1 MTFDANELSVLAYAN
16 GFTLWHYRSDD
27 AAAEVGQSGYFR
39 PAREMLRAGD
49 VIIASSGDGAG
60 GGLLRVTEEGG
71 AVAIGGLPTG
81 ERGMADG
88 AS

>member
-27 AAAEVGQSGYFR
+27 AVAEVSQAGYFR
-39 PAREMLRAGD
+39 PARDMLRAGD

-71 AVAIGGLPTG
+71 AVAIGGPPTG
-81 ERGMADG
+81 GGRTTNG

>member
-27 AAAEVGQSGYFR
+27 AAVEVGRAGYFQ
-39 PAREMLRAGD
+39 PACEMLRAGD
-49 VIIASSGDGAG
+49 VIIASSGDGGG
-60 GGLLRVTEEGG
+60 GGLLRVTAQGG
-71 AVAIGGLPTG
+71 AVAIGELPSGGDRTT
-81 ERGMADG
+81 DG